1 MTLPVITAMILATV
15 VGVSLGLLG
24 GGGSILAVPVFTLV
38 LGMETREAI
47 ASSLFVVAVTST
59 IAVLMRTSTR
69 TVKWGVGAAFGVTGM
84 LGGLAGAS
92 VGRFVPDVLLSV
104 LFGGVMIVTALAM
117 IRGRRT
123 PASSERPR
131 TRSSH
136 VLRVVIIGVSV
147 GFLTGLLGAGGGFLI
162 VPALLIFGLP
172 IAAATSTSLLVI
184 ALNSTAGLAA
194 QVFTT
199 AIPWETVLPF
209 TAFAV
214 AGSVAGML
222 LARKLS
228 APVLRKSFGF
238 FVLAVGVVMLTTTIL
253 RLAPLL

>member
-1 MTLPVITAMILATV
+1 MPIITAMILATV
-15 VGVSLGLLG
+15 VGVALGLLG
-24 GGGSILAVPVFTLV
+24 GGGSILAVPVLTLI
-38 LGMETREAI
+38 LGMGTREAI
-47 ASSLFVVAVTST
+47 ASSLFVVAVTSA
-59 IAVLMRTSTR
+59 IAVLIRARTG
-69 TVKWGVGAAFGVTGM
+69 TVKWGVGVAFGATGM
-84 LGGLAGAS
+84 LGGLGGAS
-92 VGRFVPDVLLSV
+92 LGRFVPDSLLAI
-104 LFGGVMIVTALAM
+104 LFSGIMIATALAM

-123 PASSERPR
+123 PAPPERPR
-131 TRSSH
+131 ARSSH
-136 VLRVVIIGVSV
+136 VLRVVIMGVSV

-194 QVFTT
+194 QVFAT
-199 AIPWETVLPF
+199 ALPWETVLPF

-214 AGSVAGML
+214 VGSVAGML

-228 APVLRKSFGF
+228 APTLRKSFGF
-238 FVLAVGVVMLTTTIL
+238 FVLGVGIIMLTATIL